1 MHRLTFQC
9 MVVCLCGKICDLHK
23 TSYCSNNLCLHFL
36 NLDHCLS
43 NPVSLFYFSFFF
55 VSFTFIINNYFVK
68 IAECSFR
75 RVPTDQYR
83 SWFPKL
89 TTARSVPI
97 IDILYDHKSM
107 NHFFEDSSLPGWIRS
122 TAKVLSTSEMS
133 SSSNKL
139 SNENRLWVTL
149 AKKLGYQQS
158 VIDQFSLSRNPSLQ
172 LITDWIVRSG
182 NSPLAV
188 DMLFSTM
195 KHIGRD
201 DLVEIIS
208 QEREAQYPLPSIFI
222 SYQWEI
228 QDEVKEL
235 RNFLELIG
243 FTCWMDIG
251 QIGGGELL
259 YEKIDRGIRHAK
271 VKSKF

>member
-1 MHRLTFQC
+1 MPFESCKHIL
-9 MVVCLCGKICDLHK
+9 
-23 TSYCSNNLCLHFL
+23 
-36 NLDHCLS
+36 
-43 NPVSLFYFSFFF
+43 FF
-55 VSFTFIINNYFVK
+55 VFLRFIYFHNKYFVK

-75 RVPTDQYR
+75 RVLTNQYR
-83 SWFPKL
+83 SWFPKP
-89 TTARSVPI
+89 TTTRPVPI

-107 NHFFEDSSLPGWIRS
+107 NHFFEDSNLPEWIRS
-122 TAKVLSTSEMS
+122 TAKLLSASETSLN
-133 SSSNKL
+133 SNKL
-139 SNENRLWVTL
+139 SNENRLWATL

-182 NSPLAV
+182 NSPLGV
-188 DMLFSTM
+188 DMLFATM
-195 KHIGRD
+195 KHIGCD

-208 QEREAQYPLPSIFI
+208 QERDATYPLPSIFI

-243 FTCWMDIG
+243 FTCWMDMG
-251 QIGGGELL
+251 QVGGGELL
-259 YEKIDRGIRHAK
+259 YEKIDHGIRHAK
-271 VKSKF
+271 VKNKF